1 MNKRRSRSGPSFGV
15 LFWIAC
21 ILLVVVLYLASHET
35 IRNVLDE
42 TNFVEVVF
50 EDRDPEAEE
59 PADPRVVQDAPSG
72 QQPTGERAP
81 DTDEHDRER
90 TGDADAEAE
99 ADEPERDEEP
109 LHTDEPDATPTVVVE
124 APPER
129 GDEPPR
135 SISASLYF
143 IRVSDDGRILT
154 EAVTRDVRYTSSP
167 LSRSIDAL
175 IGGPTTDDIN
185 HGLLSLVP
193 PGTVLE
199 SAWIEDGVAYL
210 DFNEQ
215 FRFNPMGLEGY
226 LAQLKQVVLTAT
238 DFPTVD
244 RVQILV
250 ERERIDYLGG
260 DGVYIGAP
268 LAAADLPV

>member
-50 EDRDPEAEE
+50 EDRDPEAGKPDGPE
-59 PADPRVVQDAPSG
+59 VVPDA
-72 QQPTGERAP
+72 TAGERPGAERAAGA
-81 DTDEHDRER
+81 DERDQER
-90 TGDADAEAE
+90 TADADEA
-99 ADEPERDEEP
+99 ERDEEP
-109 LHTDEPDATPTVVVE
+109 LHADEPDPTPTVVVE

-143 IRVSDDGRILT
+143 IRVSDDGRIVT

-193 PGTVLE
+193 PGTVLR
-199 SAWIEDGVAYL
+199 SAWIEDGIAYL
-210 DFNEQ
+210 NFNEQ

>member
-50 EDRDPEAEE
+50 EDRDPAAEE
-59 PADPRVVQDAPSG
+59 PADPEVVQDAPSG
-72 QQPTGERAP
+72 ERPAGERAP

-90 TGDADAEAE
+90 TGDAE

-109 LHTDEPDATPTVVVE
+109 LHADEPDATPTVVVE

-129 GDEPPR
+129 DDEPPR

-210 DFNEQ
+210 D
-215 FRFNPMGLEGY
+215 PMGLEGY

>member
-35 IRNVLDE
+35 IRDVLDE
-42 TNFVEVVF
+42 TNFVAVVF
-50 EDRDPEAEE
+50 EDRNPEVEAPDGLGVDRE
-59 PADPRVVQDAPSG
+59 APSG
-72 QQPTGERAP
+72 EQRGGERVPVTTDSAP
-81 DTDEHDRER
+81 AADERDRER
-90 TGDADAEAE
+90 AADADE
-99 ADEPERDEEP
+99 ADPAP
-109 LHTDEPDATPTVVVE
+109 QIVVE
-124 APPER
+124 PPPER
-129 GDEPPR
+129 SDTPQR
-135 SISASLYF
+135 SITARLYF
-143 IRVSDDGRILT
+143 IRVGDDGRILT

-175 IGGPTTDDIN
+175 IGGPTTDDLN

-193 PGTVLE
+193 PGTALE
-199 SAWIEDGVAYL
+199 SAWVEGGIAYL
-210 DFNEQ
+210 NFNEQ

-226 LAQLKQVVLTAT
+226 LAQLKQIVLTAT

-250 ERERIDYLGG
+250 ENERVDYLGG